1 MIWPPLRSF
10 NGEGLARRFL
20 EEEGVVYIPVMDFR
34 ANGSQAF
41 KETTKAIDI
50 EMEGAVLRD
59 HTGARTSNP
68 HSLERKHF

>member
-1 MIWPPLRSF
+1 VIWPPLRSF
-10 NGEGLARRFL
+10 NGESSGKAVFGGRRCRL
-20 EEEGVVYIPVMDFR
+20 HTVMDFR

-50 EMEGAVLRD
+50 EMERAVLRD

-68 HSLERKHF
+68 HSLERRYC